1 MKSTSK
7 TQRRPANIRP
17 GSKAKNS
24 PQKPSTK
31 PARKPY
37 KASGLGQKYGRK
49 SNVAAPRLTTVQINL
64 GHLVAKTKI
73 RGDVKKYNSISKIL
87 SRIANL
93 PDGHVWSWRYIS
105 SIHKGT
111 MQPSKKFV
119 QALKAYMQ
127 NTELYKNRRCY
138 FAGRRGVLV
147 AFDASIMIDVISGC
161 LKDMGYK
168 PVSYSRYMEVK
179 RKAVKSL

>member
-1 MKSTSK
+1 MKTKKMTKKPATKSTRKLHRVSK
-7 TQRRPANIRP
+7 
-17 GSKAKNS
+17 S
-24 PQKPSTK
+24 
-31 PARKPY
+31 
-37 KASGLGQKYGRK
+37 GQKHVRK
-49 SNVAAPRLTTVQINL
+49 SNVARPRLSTVQNNL
-64 GHLVAKTKI
+64 GHLVAKMKI
-73 RGDVKKYNSISKIL
+73 HGDVKKYNSISKIL

-105 SIHKGT
+105 SVHKGT
-111 MQPSKKFV
+111 MQPSKKFT

-161 LKDMGYK
+161 LKDMGYR
-168 PVSYSRYMEVK
+168 PVTYTRYMEVK
-179 RKAVKSL
+179 RKAVH

>member
-1 MKSTSK
+1 MSTPRKQVKRTLKVSRKSIT
-7 TQRRPANIRP
+7 
-17 GSKAKNS
+17 KAHN
-24 PQKPSTK
+24 
-31 PARKPY
+31 AHE
-37 KASGLGQKYGRK
+37 LGQKHVRK
-49 SNVAAPRLTTVQINL
+49 SNVARPRLSTVQNNL
-64 GHLVAKTKI
+64 GHLVAKMKI

-105 SIHKGT
+105 SVHKGT
-111 MQPSKKFV
+111 MPPSKKFT

-147 AFDASIMIDVISGC
+147 ALDASIMIDVISGC

-168 PVSYSRYMEVK
+168 PVKYSRYMEVK
-179 RKAVKSL
+179 RMATQKHVR

>member
-1 MKSTSK
+1 M
-7 TQRRPANIRP
+7 PEIRHL
-17 GSKAKNS
+17 KA
-24 PQKPSTK
+24 QK
-31 PARKPY
+31 
-37 KASGLGQKYGRK
+37 KASKSGQKYVRK
-49 SNVAAPRLTTVQINL
+49 SSAATPRLTTVQNNL
-64 GHLVAKTKI
+64 GHLVAKMKI
-73 RGDVKKYNSISKIL
+73 RGDVKRYNSIAKIL

-93 PDGHVWSWRYIS
+93 PDGRVWSWRYIA

-111 MQPSKKFV
+111 MQPSKKFI

-147 AFDASIMIDVISGC
+147 ALDVSIMIDVISGC

-168 PVSYSRYMEVK
+168 PVTFSRYMEVK
-179 RKAVKSL
+179 RNAVKHA

>member
-1 MKSTSK
+1 MKHQQPEQRQSK
-7 TQRRPANIRP
+7 IRP
-17 GSKAKNS
+17 GSKFKIS
-24 PQKPSTK
+24 PQKRSTK
-31 PARKPY
+31 PTRKAH
-37 KASGLGQKYGRK
+37 KASKLGQKYVRK
-49 SNVAAPRLTTVQINL
+49 SNVALPRLSTVQINL

-105 SIHKGT
+105 SVHKGT

-168 PVSYSRYMEVK
+168 PVSYSRYMAVK
-179 RKAVKSL
+179 RAAQH